1 MKNFF
6 SVWLLVA
13 ETAKTETIR
22 NQIKNLFG
30 LFNLYEYSID
40 LKLQTERSEQNPT
53 FIIPVVNQE
62 QINHIQNI
70 DSSFENAK
78 IILLIA
84 PDLLNQISILISKKI
99 EIYILKDKKNNGLFL
114 KYLKSEEIF
123 FLPYLEYRD
132 SVIKKNEDLE
142 VKIWPHVIHNS
153 DGELNTLFAAFPD
166 LIKEHSKESSE
177 TVKASIIIPHY
188 NNFENLKLMLSSL
201 IKEIEKLKLSTE
213 IIVVDDGSDKFEINQ
228 LAFSNTNYKI
238 LCLPRKKQR
247 QRGDTAYR
255 AGVARNAGALYAR
268 GETLIFCDCDILISA
283 EAIEN
288 ICEKIN
294 EYDFVMPIR
303 EQLKPGHK
311 PMACQIDAT
320 DIDVQLNSYWEEFYH
335 SNQDWN
341 SRSNKWKFVSTYC
354 LGMTKDNFLKLGG
367 FSPSF
372 VSYGCEDTELGF
384 RGFKENKKFYLLKSP
399 VYHLQPQLQNS
410 EYQQSQEIKK
420 QILLRAFWYFY
431 QIHQD
436 KIIFE
441 ELLQTSPDQQ

>member
-40 LKLQTERSEQNPT
+40 LKLQIERAEQNPI

-62 QINHIQNI
+62 QINQMQDIE
-70 DSSFENAK
+70 SSFENAK

-84 PDLLNQISILISKKI
+84 PDLLNQISNLISKKI

-114 KYLKSEEIF
+114 KHLKTEEIF
-123 FLPYLEYRD
+123 FLPFLEFTG
-132 SVIKKNEDLE
+132 SIVKKNGDWE
-142 VKIWPHVIHNS
+142 VKIWPHVIPNS
-153 DGELNTLFAAFPD
+153 DGDPNTLFAAFPA
-166 LIKEHSKESSE
+166 LVKEHSKKSSE
-177 TVKASIIIPHY
+177 TAKASIIIPHY
-188 NNFENLKLMLSSL
+188 NNFDNLKLMLNSL
-201 IKEIEKLKLSTE
+201 IKEIEKLEISAE
-213 IIVVDDGSDKFEINQ
+213 IIVVDDGSDRFEFKQ
-228 LAFSNTNYKI
+228 LDFSNTNYKI
-238 LCLPRKKQR
+238 LSLPRKKQR
-247 QRGDTAYR
+247 QRGDSAYR

-268 GETLIFCDCDILISA
+268 GGTLIFCDCDILISA
-283 EAIEN
+283 DTIKSIFEGL
-288 ICEKIN
+288 N

-303 EQLKPGHK
+303 EQLKPGR
-311 PMACQIDAT
+311 ACTVSSIESF
-320 DIDVQLNSYWEEFYH
+320 DIDSQLNSYWEEFYH
-335 SNQDWN
+335 STQDWN
-341 SRSNKWKFVSTYC
+341 SRPGKWKYVSTYC
-354 LGMTKDNFLKLGG
+354 LGMKKDNFFRLGG

-384 RGFKENKKFYLLKSP
+384 RGFKENQKFYLLKSP
-399 VYHLQPQLQNS
+399 VYHLQPPIQNS

-420 QILLRAFWYFY
+420 KILLRAFWYFY

-436 KIIFE
+436 KRIFD
-441 ELLQTSPDQQ
+441 ELIQAPSDQQ